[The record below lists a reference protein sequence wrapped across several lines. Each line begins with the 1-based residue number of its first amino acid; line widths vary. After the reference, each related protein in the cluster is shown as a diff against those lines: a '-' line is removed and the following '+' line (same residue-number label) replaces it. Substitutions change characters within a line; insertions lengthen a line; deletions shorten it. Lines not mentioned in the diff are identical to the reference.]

1 MKNRLLFLLT
11 FALMA
16 IGARGQSLS
25 ITVDGKPVS
34 NGETVTSTSYYED
47 IWEDYY
53 SIQLAPKVEL
63 TSSVSQN
70 VTVKLT
76 LISGTDPFN
85 GIQLCWPSNCQMC
98 KIGDSIV
105 SSNYVEAGVYQN
117 LMIDSFW
124 ADIVRNTPVQMESRI
139 KAYAT
144 DNEEDCIEFTLLMCY
159 PDLGGS
165 DYIGSTVIDD
175 MSFSVFK
182 NPENGSLWATLDAL
196 TADFSAKELVVPS
209 TVAYNSENTYG
220 SVEVPLV
227 KINDYAASGRG
238 IVSVVVPSSVNEI
251 GNGAFSNCTSLNN
264 VRFDDALSEV
274 AIEGNGVF
282 QNSPLKK
289 LYLGRNIGCDE
300 LTSDYSALLSLTFA
314 GSFDN
319 PSFLKFADCKNLMQ
333 IISYSEAPQ
342 AIGKLANDMYSKVY
356 VYVPFQYETVY
367 SNNEHWAFF
376 SNIIAF
382 DGSLDD
388 YDISLTEANVT
399 VDIHNILQNPCYVT
413 PEIKAHIV
421 STLDNSGILGYDPS
435 GNVYANLVGEC
446 DVTYTLLLNGK
457 TATCHVTVVQPATG
471 IIINKQSLSLEKGET
486 VKLFAS
492 VDPADVTDA
501 TVTWSSTNDG
511 VASVAS
517 DGTVTAVG
525 GGSCEII
532 ATTYNGLEAKCHV
545 AVTEMPESIA
555 FDKTTADIDKGE
567 EFSLTVTFA
576 PESST
581 ERTLTWSSSDSSVA
595 SVNEGVVKGIKGG
608 TTVVTATTI
617 NGLQVSCEVRVIQHP
632 LTIEITPAQV
642 EILLGESISLTANVG
657 PADVTDAT
665 VTWSSTNEAV
675 ATVDNEGTVTAV
687 GGGSCEI
694 VATTHNGLEAKCQV
708 TVTEMPES
716 ITLDKTAADI
726 NKGEEITLAVIF
738 TPESATERA
747 LTWTSSAASVAS
759 VSDGVVKGLKAGTAV
774 ITATTVNGKSAE
786 CTVTVHQPA
795 ETIVLDV
802 TKTELEIGETLQL
815 TAAVGPEDTE
825 DKTVT
830 WSSSDE
836 EIATVSG
843 DGLVTA
849 VEPGEAVITATTVNG
864 LTAECEIAVNA
875 ILVKRIELNRTAVE
889 AEEGEQFQLTATVY
903 PENAT
908 DKTLSWSSSDETVAT
923 VDGSGMVTVK
933 STGSARIT
941 AASTDGS
948 DVKAECELTAVAGID
963 AIFADGT
970 LWSVYTPDG
979 LLIKADCGLDD
990 LRQLASG
997 LYILRSGTATRK
1009 IHLNR

>member
-1 MKNRLLFLLT
+1 MMIRFFLLLLCIIINLKLSAKDFIYNGIQYAILDDAENACVVSGCNDDISELNIPSNVENDNKSYEVIGINPYAFWGNT
-11 FALMA
+11 GIDSLRLPNSIKFIGDFA
-16 IGARGQSLS
+16 
-25 ITVDGKPVS
+25 
-34 NGETVTSTSYYED
+34 
-47 IWEDYY
+47 
-53 SIQLAPKVEL
+53 
-63 TSSVSQN
+63 
-70 VTVKLT
+70 
-76 LISGTDPFN
+76 FN
-85 GIQLCWPSNCQMC
+85 GISISRLEMPPSVERINVCAFAQC
-98 KIGDSIV
+98 RLLEEIIFNEGIKKIEEHAFAECLSLKKIVLPSTLESLGNYSFGDCFYLSSV
-105 SSNYVEAGVYQN
+105 KFSSSNKN
-117 LMIDSFW
+117 LIVDENSFRLCP
-124 ADIVRNTPVQMESRI
+124 I
-139 KAYAT
+139 T
-144 DNEEDCIEFTLLMCY
+144 DMNI
-159 PDLGGS
+159 
-165 DYIGSTVIDD
+165 
-175 MSFSVFK
+175 
-182 NPENGSLWATLDAL
+182 
-196 TADFSAKELVVPS
+196 
-209 TVAYNSENTYG
+209 
-220 SVEVPLV
+220 
-227 KINDYAASGRG
+227 
-238 IVSVVVPSSVNEI
+238 
-251 GNGAFSNCTSLNN
+251 
-264 VRFDDALSEV
+264 
-274 AIEGNGVF
+274 
-282 QNSPLKK
+282 
-289 LYLGRNIGCDE
+289 GRNINLTGDECFYLDE
-300 LTSDYSALLSLTFA
+300 LKSLYIGENVSEISFIDPSKTQLVQIVSNAMTPPTIGRFTQDQYANALVY
-314 GSFDN
+314 
-319 PSFLKFADCKNLMQ
+319 LKKGAKSSYEADEN
-333 IISYSEAPQ
+333 
-342 AIGKLANDMYSKVY
+342 
-356 VYVPFQYETVY
+356 
-367 SNNEHWAFF
+367 WAFF
-376 SNIIAF
+376 SN
-382 DGSLDD
+382 LTELE
-388 YDISLTEANVT
+388 YDIDEYEIYTSEPNVT
-399 VDIHNILQNPCYVT
+399 LNVGDTYQPQFYMDPFVLSYTTSYILNTNVLQWM
-413 PEIKAHIV
+413 E
-421 STLDNSGILGYDPS
+421 DNS
-435 GNVYANLVGEC
+435 VYAVAPGET
-446 DVTYTLLLNGK
+446 DVVCHLLLNGK
-457 TATCHVTVVQPATG
+457 TATCHVTVIQPATS
-471 IIINKQSLSLEKGET
+471 IMLNKQSISLAKGET
-486 VKLFAS
+486 TKL
-492 VDPADVTDA
+492 
-501 TVTWSSTNDG
+501 
-511 VASVAS
+511 
-517 DGTVTAVG
+517 
-525 GGSCEII
+525 
-532 ATTYNGLEAKCHV
+532 L
-545 AVTEMPESIA
+545 
-555 FDKTTADIDKGE
+555 
-567 EFSLTVTFA
+567 
-576 PESST
+576 
-581 ERTLTWSSSDSSVA
+581 
-595 SVNEGVVKGIKGG
+595 
-608 TTVVTATTI
+608 
-617 NGLQVSCEVRVIQHP
+617 
-632 LTIEITPAQV
+632 
-642 EILLGESISLTANVG
+642 ANVG

-716 ITLDKTAADI
+716 IAFESPAADI
-726 NKGEEITLAVIF
+726 KKGEEITLAVTF

-747 LTWTSSAASVAS
+747 LTWTSSDASVAS

-836 EIATVSG
+836 VIATVGG

>member
-1 MKNRLLFLLT
+1 MKNRLFFL
-11 FALMA
+11 
-16 IGARGQSLS
+16 IGLAMFTVAARSQSLS
-25 ITVDGKPVS
+25 ITVDGNPVAS
-34 NGETVTSTSYYED
+34 GETVTSTSYHED
-47 IWEDYY
+47 VGEDYY

-85 GIQLCWPSNCQMC
+85 GIQMCWPSNCQMC

-105 SSNYVEAGVYQN
+105 SSNDVEAGVYQN

-124 ADIVRNTPVQMESRI
+124 SDIIRNTPVQMESRI

-165 DYIGSTVIDD
+165 DYIGTTVIDD

-209 TVAYNSENTYG
+209 TVAFNSGSTYS
-220 SVEVPLV
+220 SVEVPVV

-251 GNGAFSNCTSLNN
+251 GNGAFSNCIYLNN

-274 AIEGNGVF
+274 AIDGNGVF

-319 PSFLKFADCKNLMQ
+319 PSFIKFADCRNLMQ
-333 IISYSEAPQ
+333 IISYNETPQ
-342 AIGKLANDMYSKVY
+342 AIGKLSNDMYSKVY
-356 VYVPFQYETVY
+356 VYVPSQYETAY

-376 SNIIAF
+376 SNIIPF
-382 DGSLDD
+382 NGSLDD
-388 YDISLTEANVT
+388 YDISLAETSLT
-399 VDIHNILQNPCYVT
+399 VDIHNSLPNPCSVT

-435 GNVYANLVGEC
+435 GNIYANQIGEC
-446 DVTYTLLLNGK
+446 DVVYTLLLNGK

-486 VKLFAS
+486 TRLFAS

-501 TVTWSSTNDG
+501 TVTWSSSN
-511 VASVAS
+511 VAVATVAE

-525 GGSCEII
+525 GGSCE
-532 ATTYNGLEAKCHV
+532 V
-545 AVTEMPESIA
+545 
-555 FDKTTADIDKGE
+555 
-567 EFSLTVTFA
+567 
-576 PESST
+576 
-581 ERTLTWSSSDSSVA
+581 
-595 SVNEGVVKGIKGG
+595 
-608 TTVVTATTI
+608 
-617 NGLQVSCEVRVIQHP
+617 
-632 LTIEITPAQV
+632 
-642 EILLGESISLTANVG
+642 
-657 PADVTDAT
+657 
-665 VTWSSTNEAV
+665 
-675 ATVDNEGTVTAV
+675 
-687 GGGSCEI
+687 

-716 ITLDKTAADI
+716 IAFESAAADI
-726 NKGEEITLAVIF
+726 NKGEEITLAVTF
-738 TPESATERA
+738 TPESATERS
-747 LTWTSSAASVAS
+747 LTWTSSDVSVAS

-774 ITATTVNGKSAE
+774 ITATTVNGKTAE
-786 CTVTVHQPA
+786 CTLTVHQSA
-795 ETIVLDV
+795 ESITLDV
-802 TKTELEIGETLQL
+802 TKAEIETGATLQL
-815 TAAVGPEDTE
+815 TATVGPEDAE
-825 DKTVT
+825 DKSVSWT
-830 WSSSDE
+830 SSDDNV
-836 EIATVSG
+836 ATVSG

-849 VEPGEAVITATTVNG
+849 LSGGVVEITATTVNGLKAVSEITVIQLPLAVSINPEEVEIILGGSVTLTAQVGPANTADKTVTWTTSDESVAAVASDGTVTAAGLGQAIVTATTVNG
-864 LTAECEIAVNA
+864 LTAECRVTVTG
-875 ILVKRIELNRTAVE
+875 ILVESIELDRTAVE
-889 AEEGEQFQLTATVY
+889 AAEGEQFQITATVY
-903 PENAT
+903 PEDAT
-908 DKTLSWSSSDETVAT
+908 DKTLSWMSSNVGVAT
-923 VDGSGMVTVK
+923 VDDNGLVTVK
-933 STGSARIT
+933 SVGFARIT
-941 AASTDGS
+941 ARSTDGS

-1009 IHLNR
+1009 IHLNH